1 MPQST
6 SYDIFQ
12 EIPYEEPT
20 YNAIDGILLPTK
32 SSLGVQVCRF
42 STFQG
47 TLALQPCINHERQHG
62 IFDALEEY
70 EAGDPVFKEARLWAC
85 TVQSVRDLPKECR
98 WVVATIYNFASE
110 MLRPDNSQDFLW
122 KMRAWLLH
130 WYEVIERLF
139 IELDINLTVPGPDW
153 FQRDA
158 RPGLDT
164 IHEGSHDG
172 TNGSDGTV
180 VHCTLSPEAPEFIR
194 GSVQHSLIRMMCSE
208 ASSL

>member
-1 MPQST
+1 MAVADLESLLEDEEYWDDGQCDLLVPQST

-70 EAGDPVFKEARLWAC
+70 EAGDPMGGLFVENASLATSLIGFKE
-85 TVQSVRDLPKECR
+85 
-98 WVVATIYNFASE
+98 
-110 MLRPDNSQDFLW
+110 MLG
-122 KMRAWLLH
+122 
-130 WYEVIERLF
+130 
-139 IELDINLTVPGPDW
+139 PGWTRFTKD
-153 FQRDA
+153 
-158 RPGLDT
+158 
-164 IHEGSHDG
+164 
-172 TNGSDGTV
+172 
-180 VHCTLSPEAPEFIR
+180 
-194 GSVQHSLIRMMCSE
+194 RMMVQTDLMEQLCI
-208 ASSL
+208 AHCHRKLQSSFEVPSNIL